1 MLRVAVSAVALAL
14 VVSACGGPKI
24 TFGANTPDD
33 LRGLVGDVWDRFREA
48 FPATED
54 CVGEVRLQG
63 DWDLREQGE
72 YRALTGTIT
81 VGIPGPPSRL
91 SHTVVHEL
99 AHHLEAVCPTQWE
112 LREPFLVAQGYPPD
126 TDWFEAATWE
136 EIPSEQF
143 AEAVVQV
150 VLGRPAVHYRI
161 ELRPEAVELVRQWGL
176 TGQT

>member
-1 MLRVAVSAVALAL
+1 MLRVAVPAVALAL